1 MMVVLRWL
9 DIMLFSFE
17 FRCQKIFKVIFKSNG
32 LKCPATIRVESGK
45 RSGIVRDSKL
55 CVYKYLQPL
64 KDRFSYL
71 HLQRDSKFC
80 FTVADSKKL

>member
-1 MMVVLRWL
+1 MMVVLRCL

-45 RSGIVRDSKL
+45 RSGIVRDSNL

-64 KDRFSYL
+64 KDHFSHLYL
-71 HLQRDSKFC
+71 
-80 FTVADSKKL
+80 

>member
-45 RSGIVRDSKL
+45 RSGIVRDLKL

-64 KDRFSYL
+64 KDRFSHL